1 MWGRYPCMWSIDI
14 QNREFLVYF
23 PFDVYEVSFLIFL
36 DNFWLEVNF
45 IQYLNGYSSL
55 FLGTIFLENY
65 FPGFYSEVVS
75 DFVIEWVSCM
85 HLNVGFCLHI
95 KSVSLCLFIGELSPL
110 ILTDIKERRLLLPV
124 IFVRG
129 GNYVFCGY
137 LLFGLLK
144 DYFLGFSRV

>member
-1 MWGRYPCMWSIDI
+1 MWSIDI

-110 ILTDIKERRLLLPV
+110 TLRDVKQ
-124 IFVRG
+124 
-129 GNYVFCGY
+129 
-137 LLFGLLK
+137 
-144 DYFLGFSRV
+144 